1 MDSPDFKNQQR
12 QVNAKTEPKSTI
24 PPVGNLPFNLILN
37 QAQQWFEALPPLGK
51 LFIILLGAFVGLS
64 LLNTVLKLLTSL
76 VVVGVLAIA
85 VYAGYQFIKATDG
98 PGSPPDQL
106 S

>member
-1 MDSPDFKNQQR
+1 MTSPNFKNQQR
-12 QVNAKTEPKSTI
+12 QVNAKTEPKSTV
-24 PPVGNLPFNLILN
+24 PPVGNLQFNLILN

-51 LFIILLGAFVGLS
+51 LFMILLGAFVALS

-85 VYAGYQFIKATDG
+85 VYAGYQFIKAADG
-98 PGSPPDQL
+98 PGSPPDRL

>member
-1 MDSPDFKNQQR
+1 MTSPDFKTQQR
-12 QVNAKTEPKSTI
+12 QVNAKTEPKSTM
-24 PPVGNLPFNLILN
+24 PPMGNLQFQLILN
-37 QAQQWFEALPPLGK
+37 QGQQWFEALPPLGK
-51 LFIILLGAFVGLS
+51 LFMILLGAFVVLS

-85 VYAGYQFIKATDG
+85 VYAGYQLLKAADG
-98 PGSPPDQL
+98 PGSPPDRL